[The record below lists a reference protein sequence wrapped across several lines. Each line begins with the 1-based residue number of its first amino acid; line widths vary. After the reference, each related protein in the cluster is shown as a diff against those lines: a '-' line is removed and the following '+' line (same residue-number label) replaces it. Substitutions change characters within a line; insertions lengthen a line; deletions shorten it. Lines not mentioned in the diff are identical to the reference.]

1 MNRYIKHL
9 FNKLRVEKITP
20 ITVPVLSGNLLLD
33 RKALIT
39 GGNRGIGFAIADA
52 FIKNGASVIITGRN
66 KEALL
71 AAKTKLISE
80 NNCPEN
86 SVNFFVIDNSQE
98 INEDILRTFLIE
110 SGKIDILVNNAGIMN
125 GCDYFDC
132 TQENFDNVISTNLKS
147 TFFISQVFSK
157 YMIDNKIPGNILNIC
172 SSSCIR
178 PGDSPYVLSKWSMR
192 ALTLGLA
199 EKLLPYNIIV
209 NGLAPGPT
217 ATDMLGKTGNNSLF
231 LKTKPLGR
239 FILPEEIANLA
250 VVLVSKLG
258 TIVVGDTLFATGGSA
273 LLTQDISYKHL

>member
-1 MNRYIKHL
+1 MIRYIKRL
-9 FNKLRVEKITP
+9 FDKLRVEKITP
-20 ITVPVLSGNLLLD
+20 ITVPVLSGNLLID

-52 FIKNGASVIITGRN
+52 FIKNGASIIITGRN

-71 AAKTKLISE
+71 SAKTKLLTE
-80 NNCPEN
+80 NNCPE
-86 SVNFFVIDNSQE
+86 SLVNYFVLDNSQE
-98 INEDILRTFLIE
+98 INEDILRNFLIQ

-157 YMIDNKIPGNILNIC
+157 YMIDNNISGNILNIC

-192 ALTLGLA
+192 SLTLGLA

-217 ATDMLGKTGNNSLF
+217 ATDMLGKTENDSL
-231 LKTKPLGR
+231 LLETKPLGR
-239 FILPEEIANLA
+239 LILPEEIANLA
-250 VVLVSKLG
+250 VVLVSNLG
-258 TIVVGDTLFATGGSA
+258 KIVVGDTLFATGGSA
-273 LLTQDISYKHL
+273 LLTQDISYKHV